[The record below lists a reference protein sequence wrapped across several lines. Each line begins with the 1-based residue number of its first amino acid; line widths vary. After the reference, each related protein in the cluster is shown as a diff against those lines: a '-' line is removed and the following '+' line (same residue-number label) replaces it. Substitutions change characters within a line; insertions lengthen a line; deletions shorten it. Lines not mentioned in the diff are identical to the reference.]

1 MERNRLYYQNP
12 YIQEFDSEII
22 EAREENGRFMA
33 VLSESAFY
41 PEGGG
46 QPADHGTLI
55 VIKACKERGETDVE
69 VTDVQEIDDN
79 VWHTISEPLPVG
91 TKVHGRIDWQRRFD
105 HMQQHSGEHIVSG
118 MICSRFNCDNV
129 GFHLGEDTI
138 TIDYNAP
145 ITYEEACE
153 IEKAANWYIWENHEF
168 VELWPTAEELKNI
181 DYRSKKELNGTVRIT
196 SFPGADTCACCG
208 THVRRSGEVGLV
220 KFISAKPFHDGTR
233 LELYCGKRAM
243 DFLAMNYDAN
253 KEVAVL
259 LSTKEVKTP
268 QLVKKLLDEK
278 LQLKGAMT
286 ALEERYLK
294 LRADSVKGQAD
305 VLIIDDCL
313 NPEQGRIL
321 ADMISDSCQG
331 ITAVMTGT
339 EGAYRYAIINK
350 GADITAF
357 VKSMNAALNGRGG
370 GRNGFAQGSLNASSK
385 QIEEFFNGAELHG

>member
-69 VTDVQEIDDN
+69 VTDVQEIDDK

-370 GRNGFAQGSLNASSK
+370 GRNGFAQGSLNAGSK